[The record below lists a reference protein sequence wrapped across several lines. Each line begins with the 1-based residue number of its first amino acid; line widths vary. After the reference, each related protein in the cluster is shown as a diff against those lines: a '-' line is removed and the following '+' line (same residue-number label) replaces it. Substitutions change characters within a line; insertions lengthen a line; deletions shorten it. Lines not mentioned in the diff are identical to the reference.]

1 MSTQFRMTDGPLL
14 DAQGQLIEKGYQTR
28 LSRVYDRSA
37 IRAGAL
43 RIKEWD
49 YYCVTSGSKVLALTI
64 ADNSYMG
71 LDSISLLDVDAGWQH
86 TRSIMRAFPMGKT
99 GLPSTSARGDVCVS
113 GRDHFLRFQND
124 GRVRVLDAQM
134 GNFQPGKSLKAHLVL
149 TDEPEDSM
157 VIATPFAGKPRHFYY
172 NQKIRRG
179 RGRL

>member
-1 MSTQFRMTDGPLL
+1 MSNQFRMTDGPLL

-28 LSRVYDRSA
+28 LRRAYDRRA

-71 LDSISLLDVDAGWQH
+71 LDSISLLDVETGWQH

-99 GLPSTSARGDVCVS
+99 GLPATSAKGDVCVS
-113 GRDHFLRFQND
+113 GKDYVLRFQND
-124 GRVRVLDAQM
+124 GHVRV
-134 GNFQPGKSLKAHLVL
+134 
-149 TDEPEDSM
+149 
-157 VIATPFAGKPRHFYY
+157 
-172 NQKIRRG
+172 
-179 RGRL
+179 

>member
-71 LDSISLLDVDAGWQH
+71 LDSISLLDVDAGWQ
-86 TRSIMRAFPMGKT
+86 RASHPFWRPAPLRVAGF
-99 GLPSTSARGDVCVS
+99 GLR
-113 GRDHFLRFQND
+113 
-124 GRVRVLDAQM
+124 
-134 GNFQPGKSLKAHLVL
+134 
-149 TDEPEDSM
+149 
-157 VIATPFAGKPRHFYY
+157 
-172 NQKIRRG
+172 
-179 RGRL
+179 

>member
-14 DAQGQLIEKGYQTR
+14 DAQGQPIEKGYQTR

-71 LDSISLLDVDAGWQH
+71 LDSIPAASCGPSPWARPACPPPAPGGTFASAAGITSSAFKTTAASGCW
-86 TRSIMRAFPMGKT
+86 TRRWAIFSPASP
-99 GLPSTSARGDVCVS
+99 
-113 GRDHFLRFQND
+113 
-124 GRVRVLDAQM
+124 
-134 GNFQPGKSLKAHLVL
+134 
-149 TDEPEDSM
+149 
-157 VIATPFAGKPRHFYY
+157 
-172 NQKIRRG
+172 
-179 RGRL
+179 

>member
-1 MSTQFRMTDGPLL
+1 MSNQFRMTDGPLL

-99 GLPSTSARGDVCVS
+99 GLPSTSARGDAAGITSSAFKTTAAS
-113 GRDHFLRFQND
+113 GCW
-124 GRVRVLDAQM
+124 
-134 GNFQPGKSLKAHLVL
+134 
-149 TDEPEDSM
+149 T
-157 VIATPFAGKPRHFYY
+157 
-172 NQKIRRG
+172 RRWAIFSPASP
-179 RGRL
+179 